1 MKNIKTIW
9 SIALLAATLLIT
21 GGCERKL
28 DGLKLATYPTEGVVF
43 DDGFT
48 TGMYY
53 SAFGT
58 SKVTAFSLD
67 YSVKYSGS
75 CSMRFA
81 VPDLGDPNGS
91 YAGGVFGSNPARD
104 LSGYNVLTFWAKA
117 SQPVTIAEIGFGNDL
132 GASRYQVSVNNLPV
146 NANWMQYYIP
156 IPNPA
161 LLTQEGGLLY
171 YAAIPQD
178 GRGYTFWIDDLQF
191 VSLGTI
197 AHSEFGIY
205 EGRDTVIDNLE
216 GGDKINIVG
225 LYARFNLPTGVDEKV
240 NLTASYF
247 TYASSDPSVATV
259 DSVGVVTV
267 ADSGSAVI
275 TAKVGKEAAKGSLRV
290 ISTGKTVGPLAP
302 PPAPTVSSDKVISLY
317 SNAYTNVPVDSWNT
331 HWQYSTAENEFIKIQ
346 GDDVIRYKKLN
357 FVGIEF
363 TSQPV
368 NATAMTYFH
377 LDIWTPNSTNN
388 KTFKVKLVDFGADGV
403 IGGTDNSESEV
414 TISSPPLASQQ
425 WISLDIPFVCF
436 SGLKSRAHLAQLILS
451 GDLPDIYL
459 DNVYFYDGGPP
470 PPAPTTAAPVP
481 SFAAADVISV
491 FSDAYTNLA
500 GTDFNPNWG
509 QTTVYSKVLIA
520 GTNTIKYAG
529 LNYQGIQLASNQNV
543 SSMGY
548 LHLDYWSSVSVSL
561 KIYLISPGPTEKA
574 YTLSVPTNGW
584 SGADIPLSYFS
595 NVDLTKVM
603 QFKFEGNGDIFIE
616 NLLFHK

>member
-1 MKNIKTIW
+1 MKNINSIW
-9 SIALLAATLLIT
+9 SIAAVVTILFIAV
-21 GGCERKL
+21 GCERKL
-28 DGLKLATYPTEGVVF
+28 DGLKLATYPTNGVVF
-43 DDGFT
+43 EDGFT

-67 YSVKYSGS
+67 YSVKYTGS
-75 CSMRFA
+75 CSMRFE

-104 LSGYNVLTFWAKA
+104 LSGFNVLTFWAKA
-117 SQPVTIAEIGFGNDL
+117 SQPITIAEIGFGNDL
-132 GASRYQVSVNNLPV
+132 GASLYQVSVNNLPV
-146 NANWMQYYIP
+146 NSNWMQYYIP

-205 EGRDTVIDNLE
+205 DGRDTIIDNQE
-216 GGDKINIVG
+216 GGDKITIG
-225 LYARFNLPTGVDEKV
+225 GFYAKFNLPTGIDEEV

-247 TYASSDPSVATV
+247 TFASSDPSVATV
-259 DSVGVVTV
+259 DSLGIVTV

-275 TAKVGKEAAKGSLRV
+275 TAKVGKEAAKGSLTV
-290 ISTGKTVGPLAP
+290 ISTGKAVAPTEP
-302 PPAPTVSSDKVISLY
+302 PPAPTFPGDKVISLY
-317 SNAYTNVPVDSWNT
+317 SNAYTDVPVDSWNT

-346 GDDVIRYKKLN
+346 GDDVIRYTKLN

-363 TSQPV
+363 TSQPID
-368 NATAMTYFH
+368 ATAMTYFH
-377 LDIWTPNSTNN
+377 LDIWTPNTTDN

-403 IGGTDNSESEV
+403 VGGTDNSESEV
-414 TISSPPLASQQ
+414 TIVSPPLATQQ
-425 WISLDIPFVCF
+425 WISLDIPFVAF
-436 SGLKSRAHLAQLILS
+436 TGLTSRSHLAQLILS
-451 GDLPDIYL
+451 GDLPTIYL
-459 DNVYFYDGGPP
+459 DNVYFYNNGSP

-481 SFAAADVISV
+481 TYSAADVISV

-500 GTDFNPNWG
+500 GTNFNPNWG
-509 QTTVYSKVLIA
+509 QSTVYSKILIA
-520 GTNTIKYAG
+520 GTNTLKYAE
-529 LNYQGIQLASNQNV
+529 LNYQGIQLGTNQNV
-543 SSMGY
+543 TSMGY

-561 KIYLISPGPTEKA
+561 KIYLISPGPVEKA
-574 YTLSVPTNGW
+574 FILNVPTTGW
-584 SGADIPLSYFS
+584 SGVDIPLSYFS